1 MSKRLKGEKMSLLQ
15 RAQKVARQNG
25 KTIDRQVATGLKAIQ
40 AMHDLAQKVKGSA
53 YEIYMSEKKQ
63 KQ

>member
-1 MSKRLKGEKMSLLQ
+1 MSKRLKREKMNLLQ

-40 AMHDLAQKVKGSA
+40 AMHDLAKRVKGSA
-53 YEIYMSEKKQ
+53 YEIYMSEKKR